1 MKTLLY
7 TFLLFFFLLSGCKRE
22 DKFSA
27 PLLHAVEQLLPTY
40 ADSASVLLSS
50 ISAPDE
56 LDDETFVH
64 WCMLSGK
71 VTDETAAGLLP
82 LYQWKRVQQWFMQHG
97 TAEERAQVALY
108 LGRAYVEDGEYD
120 KAMEVY
126 TNALELAQE
135 HKEYNVAGYIC
146 TYIADVYDF
155 RNITSECIK
164 KREEA
169 SELFEKAKN
178 YKSYAYALESS
189 ACEWALIDSF
199 SYAMSLLQEADS
211 ISQCIENKDL
221 IAAVANTSGIISE
234 MQGKYDEAE
243 KYYLKAIAT
252 SSEESYK
259 DSIALA
265 QVYIKSGELTKAH
278 TIIEAVT
285 KDEELSYHINETY
298 YLLCKAEGKYEEA
311 LHYKDI
317 CSDILDSLTTA
328 QNETKVL
335 EIEKKY
341 NNTKIREENELLKIA
356 QQRNIMVIIIATS
369 LFLLS
374 VAGYI
379 IYRQRAKAK
388 IHHQQTVVNKLRI
401 ELLQLSLELK
411 KKKQTLQ
418 NSLLDKEKYINKLE
432 LEIEEKSLHYNR
444 LYDQLQEQEKNAE
457 AKSKQQQEE
466 IDNVKSEFANLS
478 QEVKEKEQALRDAQ
492 ADQER
497 DTQQFRE
504 EVEMISQ
511 KYDQLQKQTLEASAI
526 GKKLSSLTEKP
537 RLKVFQTLSSDKAWL
552 PIIRAV
558 DKIYPRFS
566 FLLQEACPDLT
577 ESERRYCYLHIFG
590 FDGNEEATLL
600 NINPDSVRTKRTR
613 INLRM
618 QKQPEK
624 EGNLREYLI
633 KYLLK

>member
-1 MKTLLY
+1 MRTLLY
-7 TFLLFFFLLSGCKRE
+7 IFMLSFFLLLSCKRE
-22 DKFSA
+22 DKSSA
-27 PLLHAVEQLLPTY
+27 PILHAVEQLLPTY
-40 ADSASVLLSS
+40 ADSASVVLSS

-56 LDDETFVH
+56 LDNETFAY

-71 VTDETAAGLLP
+71 VTDETATGLLP
-82 LYQWKRVQQWFMQHG
+82 LYQWQRAQQWFTQHG
-97 TAEERAQVALY
+97 TTEEQAQIALY
-108 LGRAYVEDGEYD
+108 LRRAYVEDGEYD

-126 TNALELAQE
+126 TNALELAQK

-146 TYIADVYDF
+146 TYISDLYGF
-155 RNITSECIK
+155 RNITSESIK

-169 SELFEKAKN
+169 GQLFKKAKN
-178 YKSYAYALESS
+178 YKSYAYALKSS

-211 ISQCIENKDL
+211 ISQCIDNKDL
-221 IAAVANTSGIISE
+221 IAAVANASGIVSE
-234 MQGKYDEAE
+234 MQEKYDEAE

-259 DSIALA
+259 DSIALS

-278 TIIEAVT
+278 AIIEAVT
-285 KDEELSYHINETY
+285 KDEKLSYHINETY

-317 CSDILDSLTTA
+317 CSDILDSLTTT

-356 QQRNIMVIIIATS
+356 QQRNLMVIIIATS

-379 IYRQRAKAK
+379 IYRQRAKTK
-388 IHHQQTVVNKLRI
+388 IHHQQTVVDKLRI

-411 KKKQTLQ
+411 EKKQTLQ
-418 NSLLDKEKYINKLE
+418 NALLEKEKYINKLE
-432 LEIEEKSLHYNR
+432 LEIKEKSLHYNQ

-466 IDNVKSEFANLS
+466 IDHVKSEFTNLS

-511 KYDQLQKQTLEASAI
+511 KYNQLQKQTLEASAI
-526 GKKLSSLTEKP
+526 GKKLSSLAEKP

-613 INLRM
+613 INLKI
-618 QKQPEK
+618 QKQLEK
-624 EGNLREYLI
+624 EDNLREYLT